1 MIKSFKNSILH
12 HCQLKN
18 NTVFLDGQCYF
29 ENKEAADFSTFAK
42 SLYQFLNLK
51 YPKFYKMDAMS
62 KLGFLTFECLLK
74 SVENF
79 ADFDPKK
86 TGMFLANLNS
96 SLETD
101 EQYWATT
108 QGEAAHPS
116 PSLFVYTL
124 PNIVIGEICIRH
136 KIKGEHAFFVFEKLD
151 AAFVCNYVND
161 LLNMKKIDA
170 CAVGWVESYGEHREA
185 NFLWIERGNG
195 EISFDKEQ
203 VEKLLV

>member
-1 MIKSFKNSILH
+1 MTQSFQNSILH

-18 NTVFLDGQCYF
+18 NTVFLDGKRYF
-29 ENKEAADFSTFAK
+29 ENKEVDDFSVFAK
-42 SLYQFLNLK
+42 SLYQFLELK

-74 SVENF
+74 AVENF
-79 ADFDPKK
+79 ANLDHEK
-86 TGMFLANLNS
+86 TGVFLANLNA

-108 QGEAAHPS
+108 QGEEAHPS

-124 PNIVIGEICIRH
+124 PNIVIGEMCIRH
-136 KIKGEHAFFVFEKLD
+136 KIKGEHAFFVFEELD
-151 AAFVCNYVND
+151 AAFICNYVNN
-161 LLNMKKIDA
+161 LLNTEKINA
-170 CAVGWVESYGEHREA
+170 CAVGWVESYGENRVTD
-185 NFLWIERGNG
+185 FMWIERGKG
-195 EISFDKEQ
+195 EIPFNREQ